1 MKGLYFITFLLLSLV
16 SYGQNNLEEVVYLKN
31 GNIVRGTII
40 EQIPNQTLKIQTKD
54 GSVFVYNYTQI
65 EKITKE
71 APTKETPSLTNQN
84 NTVIIDNSNS
94 TVENTYS
101 YSTSAIEKKEYL
113 KKGFMGITEIG
124 AIGRKQISPK
134 SAFTLHQFIGKR
146 TSQHFAIGVDFGV
159 EVNKSLLVVPVMLD
173 TRIYFLNKRI
183 TPFLN
188 LAPGY
193 AFSSI
198 PYYDY
203 NSYYGGYG
211 YYKRGRRPYHSFI
224 TNFGIGVEYKVNE
237 KIGVTFSTG
246 GRLSYFPKASTTLGN
261 GFFKIGI
268 EY

>member
-1 MKGLYFITFLLLSLV
+1 IF
-16 SYGQNNLEEVVYLKN
+16 GQNNIEEVVYLKN
-31 GNIVRGTII
+31 GSIIRGTII
-40 EQIPNQTLKIQTKD
+40 EQVPNQTLKIQTKD
-54 GSVFVYNYTQI
+54 GSVFVFNLNEVQ
-65 EKITKE
+65 KITKE
-71 APTKETPSLTNQN
+71 APYKNPAPNPVNTNTQVINQSN
-84 NTVIIDNSNS
+84 NENIVNN

-101 YSTSAIEKKEYL
+101 TTDSKEKKEYL
-113 KKGFMGITEIG
+113 KKGFIGITEIG

>member
-1 MKGLYFITFLLLSLV
+1 MKRLYFITFLLLSLV

-31 GNIVRGTII
+31 GSIVRGTII

-94 TVENTYS
+94 TVENSYS

-124 AIGRKQISPK
+124 AIGRKQIS
-134 SAFTLHQFIGKR
+134 SSLAFTLHQLIGKR
-146 TSQHFAIGVDFGV
+146 TSQHFSIGLDFGV

-193 AFSSI
+193 AFSRLS
-198 PYYDY
+198 YYDY
-203 NSYYGGYG
+203 YRSNRYKNQYYQS
-211 YYKRGRRPYHSFI
+211 YHSFI
-224 TNFGIGVEYKVNE
+224 TNFGIGVEYKINE

-246 GRLSYFPKASTTLGN
+246 GRLSYFPKASTTFGN